1 MKQKLSQ
8 ITAVGKK
15 LGAALCPQAGSKD
28 DALLLRWGVL
38 SVSVLLAGML
48 LLLCGATEPVDTAQ
62 LTLLCGRPFY
72 LEAEAI
78 QHPALSPVGMFG
90 LCVAVVLYLALV
102 LLRLPS
108 VGQRWPIVLLAVV
121 AAGLPGVLCVLWDC
135 VFYAALPVFCI
146 LFTWLLVESVPF
158 FKHWQS

>member
-8 ITAVGKK
+8 IAAVGKK
-15 LGAALCPQAGSKD
+15 LGAALCPQVGSKG

-38 SVSVLLAGML
+38 SVTVLLVAML
-48 LLLCGATEPVDTAQ
+48 LLLSGATEHVDTAQ

-72 LEAEAI
+72 LEAEAT

-90 LCVAVVLYLALV
+90 LCVAIVLYLSLV
-102 LLRLPS
+102 LMRIPS
-108 VGQRWPIVLLAVV
+108 MGQRCLLVFMAVV
-121 AAGLPGVLCVLWDC
+121 AAALPGVLCVLWDC
-135 VFYAALPVFCI
+135 VFYATLPVFCI
-146 LFTWLLVESVPF
+146 LLTWLLVECVPF